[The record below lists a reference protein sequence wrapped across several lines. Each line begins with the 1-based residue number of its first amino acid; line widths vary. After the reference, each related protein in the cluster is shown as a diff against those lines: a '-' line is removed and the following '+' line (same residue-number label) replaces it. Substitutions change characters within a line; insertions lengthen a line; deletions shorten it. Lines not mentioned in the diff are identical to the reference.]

1 MAGSVRFGDFTWVW
15 FSKEKERLFE
25 EIEFDSSFV
34 EFVDEFDPFVIDK
47 RLPFGRFELFDEQE
61 DSECERL

>member
-1 MAGSVRFGDFTWVW
+1 M
-15 FSKEKERLFE
+15 LE

-34 EFVDEFDPFVIDK
+34 EFVEEFDPFVIDN